1 MTDIDVMDIAAWLLA
16 QYDADE
22 ACEHRKYRTSPAAG
36 KQCPVCARVVDW
48 LDWGHDGRDTWWVA
62 QPCEDRL
69 SNEQVFAAVLVE
81 PAPDPAVLA
90 DLAAKRRIVELF
102 LGDTPLTPE
111 HASADDYY
119 WWALIDV
126 LRLHAA
132 AMSDRP
138 GYDPSWAPTT

>member
-1 MTDIDVMDIAAWLLA
+1 MSDIAKWLLA

-22 ACEHRKYRTSPAAG
+22 ARQRSRRSIPD
-36 KQCPVCARVVDW
+36 V
-48 LDWGHDGRDTWWVA
+48 DGRGCPRCGWRIDG
-62 QPCEDRL
+62 L
-69 SNEQVFAAVLVE
+69 VFADRVAPGAFELLPCRCVLE
-81 PAPDPAVLA
+81 RAEMEEFAPTECRADPAVLA

-126 LRLHAA
+126 MRLLASA
-132 AMSDRP
+132 LSDRE
-138 GYDPSWAPTT
+138 GYDPSWAVES